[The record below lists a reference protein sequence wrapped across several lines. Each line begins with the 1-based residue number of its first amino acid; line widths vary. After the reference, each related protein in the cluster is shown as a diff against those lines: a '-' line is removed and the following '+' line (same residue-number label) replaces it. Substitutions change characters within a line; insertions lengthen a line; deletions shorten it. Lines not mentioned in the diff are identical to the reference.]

1 MSHHFTPDTLIHAT
15 HPTLPPT
22 PPIPPHLTLNHLP
35 PPLNHTH
42 THTHQFAPRTPL
54 LTPLTLPYY
63 LTSPPHTT
71 QQVWQK
77 LSPTMYLS
85 FWSLSLYDISVPTDR
100 YETELKR
107 LRDRSKA
114 ILMSPPPSGTGTYV
128 TVHVHCRALCFLM
141 VFFVFFSYCTV

>member
-1 MSHHFTPDTLIHAT
+1 MIHNT
-15 HPTLPPT
+15 QPTLPPT
-22 PPIPPHLTLNHLP
+22 PLIPPHLTLNHLP
-35 PPLNHTH
+35 PPPIRHTH
-42 THTHQFAPRTPL
+42 THIIP
-54 LTPLTLPYY
+54 PLTLPYY

-128 TVHVHCRALCFLM
+128 TLHVHCRAICFLM
-141 VFFVFFSYCTV
+141 VFLAFSRTVLCSIVHYNVI